1 MSNDFGSAHLGRQ
14 RHGSPI
20 ESPTT
25 LMINLTSLRNRLVL
39 VSLEALTR
47 HSVKH
52 YTDARCST
60 SFGQT
65 ATDTT

>member
-1 MSNDFGSAHLGRQ
+1 MTQDARMSNDFGSAHLGRQ
-14 RHGSPI
+14 QHGSSV

-39 VSLEALTR
+39 VSLDELSS

-52 YTDARCST
+52 CTGA
-60 SFGQT
+60 
-65 ATDTT
+65 